1 MSRKIF
7 FSNLGYAKGIDGS
20 LRQHVGRFGRHF
32 YNKLPVQEQVL
43 EQLKNIITKE
53 DPDICCFVEIDRGS
67 RQSASLNQ
75 LERLIDERYSYHDIA
90 DKYGEGS
97 LVGRM
102 YLHAGKS
109 NAFVSKEK
117 LAFERL
123 YFRHGTKR
131 LIYRLEL
138 PEGISLLF
146 AHFSLNRKTRVKQFQ
161 EIREIARQHKGE
173 TVLLADFNIMQGFRE
188 LAPLLDDGDLKVLN
202 KESDFTFSFINK
214 KLVLDLCIA
223 SKNLAPRINLKII
236 AQPFSDHAGLLVEIQ
251 D

>member
-1 MSRKIF
+1 MRKIF

-20 LRQHVGRFGRHF
+20 LRQHIGLFGRHF
-32 YNKLPVQEQVL
+32 YCALPVQEQILGQV
-43 EQLKNIITKE
+43 KSIIAAE

-75 LERLIDERYSYHDIA
+75 LEKLADEKYQFHDIA

-97 LVGRM
+97 LMGRM
-102 YLHAGKS
+102 FLHAGKS
-109 NAFVSKEK
+109 NAFLSKENIV
-117 LAFERL
+117 FERL

-138 PEGISLLF
+138 PDGITLLF

-173 TVLLADFNIMQGFRE
+173 TILLADFNIMQGFKE
-188 LAPLLDDGDLKVLN
+188 LEPLLSDGDLKVLN
-202 KESDFTFSFINK
+202 TESDFTFSFINK

-223 SKNLAPRINLKII
+223 SKNLAQRIALKII
-236 AQPFSDHAGLLVEIQ
+236 PQPFSDHAGLLVEIK